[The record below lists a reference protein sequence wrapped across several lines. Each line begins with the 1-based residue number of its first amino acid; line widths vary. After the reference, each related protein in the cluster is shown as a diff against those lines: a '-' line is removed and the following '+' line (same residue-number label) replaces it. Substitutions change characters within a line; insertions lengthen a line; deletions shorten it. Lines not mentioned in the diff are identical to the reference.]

1 MLRCRCRRMS
11 LKAFK
16 ARCSVKS
23 SLAAHLTYCL
33 LAAWSVHLLLNA
45 IEFSMC
51 GRYALF
57 RWTPAFAALPGFP
70 ADQLPH
76 WSISPHSQV
85 LLLRNVEGERQ
96 LARARWG
103 LTPPWLTDL
112 TKTPAQARAET
123 LAEQPMFREAF
134 RLRRGLLP
142 ANGFYEWRGTA
153 RKRPYWLTGDATPL
167 YFAALWEAYPVQG
180 CVYLSAAVVT
190 QAAANQRRPLILDDA
205 GQAAWLAADTSA
217 AELQALLASPQPA
230 LRERVLANLINDPK
244 LDAPECLTPA

>member
-1 MLRCRCRRMS
+1 
-11 LKAFK
+11 
-16 ARCSVKS
+16 
-23 SLAAHLTYCL
+23 
-33 LAAWSVHLLLNA
+33 
-45 IEFSMC
+45 MC

-57 RWTPAFAALPGFP
+57 RWTPAFAAIPGFP

-85 LLLRNVEGERQ
+85 LLLRNVDGERQ

-153 RKRPYWLTGDATPL
+153 RKRPYWLTGEGTPL
-167 YFAALWEAYPVQG
+167 YFAALWEAYPVEG
-180 CVYLSAAVVT
+180 FVYLSAAVVT
-190 QAAANQRRPLILDDA
+190 QAAANQRRPLILDEA
-205 GQAAWLAADTSA
+205 GQAAWLSADTSH
-217 AELQALLASPQPA
+217 AELQALLARPQPA
-230 LRERVLANLINDPK
+230 LRERVLANLVNDPK

>member
-1 MLRCRCRRMS
+1 
-11 LKAFK
+11 
-16 ARCSVKS
+16 
-23 SLAAHLTYCL
+23 
-33 LAAWSVHLLLNA
+33 
-45 IEFSMC
+45 MC

-57 RWTPAFAALPGFP
+57 RWTPAFAAIPGFP

-76 WSISPHSQV
+76 WSISPNSQV

-96 LARARWG
+96 LTRARWG

-153 RKRPYWLTGDATPL
+153 RKRPYWLTGETTPL
-167 YFAALWEAYPVQG
+167 YFAALWEAYPVEG

-190 QAAANQRRPLILDDA
+190 QAAASQRRPLILDEA
-205 GQAAWLAADTSA
+205 GQAAWLAVDTPA
-217 AELQALLASPQPA
+217 VDLQAVLASPPPA